1 MADSSTDSQSDRYSH
16 RTRAWL
22 VALLIV
28 TAVFAGG
35 ALYLKYKL
43 EGLRASVQAEVESR
57 TGARLQVGS
66 VLVNGLRG
74 LRLNDVEVQFE
85 AKAGPA
91 VTVEAPVCLIHI
103 NIVDLIYG
111 QVTVERIVADRSK
124 IRAVRPAD
132 AQWLTPGGF
141 HLNRDDSLLDTP
153 SFRLTGANSTLE
165 IVNIVGDSEL
175 IVTGFNFDICRLE
188 DSPDIT
194 AKLSGRLGQDAGK
207 DAKMDLRYTSL
218 EDFDL
223 RMECAGIG
231 PDDVAVFLPAS
242 HQFIKSGRMTPNV
255 RIAGYPNNT
264 IILAFESA
272 FEDVALQGQPAF
284 LLPAQ
289 GMLTGGIASY
299 DLATHVLTLNAARAE
314 SNQIAGRL
322 EGSISFARAVPEF
335 DLKLDVT
342 QLPLTDVL
350 DYSMTGRAKEYGIL
364 GLKFQEPYE
373 LQLELQGTTE
383 EPVISVQ
390 GNISGGEFGFEPK
403 DTAAPRGTLRLGVM
417 TLAWNSR
424 SDSPAGSFSVV
435 DGSLSHEATGITA
448 EKVAGTLKIAENR
461 LTVDPLTAEIGG
473 NPFVGGIAYDFA
485 SKQLELNAAGT
496 LPALETVLPPDM
508 LNGLTAKG
516 PVNVR
521 CNIVRNPAKMTVT
534 ADVDATQADLAYQ
547 WWLSK
552 PAGIGAACK
561 DVTIELVPGKSLVVG
576 GQAAL
581 ASSEFNVEAR
591 FSAGAKPKWE
601 PRVMKAS
608 SSKLDVNALGRC
620 IRVPYEISGSGA
632 NEMQVVW
639 QREAKDSPWKVDLQA
654 GLEQFSMH
662 AECNDT
668 PMQFTKLNVTAAI
681 EDSPNTPA
689 AVSLAAKKAVLPP
702 LKSKWFAPL
711 DLPAEAKKKYT
722 LTERNWAIDL
732 AGGIVEVG
740 HWKGKDFKGKAYMQ
754 GKESGLSAFRAVLDG
769 GGQVDGAYRRF
780 RDDNRTE
787 LAFKWNGIQAGYL
800 TRQLGYA
807 DIVAGKTSGE
817 IAYSVDSDD
826 PGTLTGKGKV
836 DIADGQLSADYV
848 ISKLQGRLENQI
860 TSIPVSLKFSSF
872 KTDVGLESD
881 LVTTNNLRLESNGI
895 NVTGNGQ
902 FVLDGDVDYN
912 FKVAI
917 SPDLAEKIPAL
928 RDNMNVQGLRL
939 AQQNVELSFNVKGP
953 IFNPKAEL
961 ASLPPVHVTVVSSA
975 LEATSDA
982 MKVLDI
988 PRKILVDLLKIGGG
1002 IMGM

>member
-1 MADSSTDSQSDRYSH
+1 M
-16 RTRAWL
+16 
-22 VALLIV
+22 ALLII
-28 TAVFAGG
+28 TTVFAGG

-43 EGLRASVQAEVESR
+43 EGLRASVQEEVESR

-85 AKAGPA
+85 AKSGPA
-91 VTVEAPVCLIHI
+91 LTINAPVCLIHI
-103 NIVDLIYG
+103 NIVDLLYG
-111 QVTVERIVADRSK
+111 KVTVQRIVADRTE
-124 IRAVRPAD
+124 IRVVRPLHAP
-132 AQWLTPGGF
+132 WLTPGGF
-141 HLNRDDSLLDTP
+141 RLSQNETLLDTP
-153 SFRLTGANSTLE
+153 AFRITGANSTLE
-165 IVNIVGDSEL
+165 IDNIIGKSQLTVA
-175 IVTGFNFDICRLE
+175 GFNFDICRLE

-242 HQFIKSGRMTPNV
+242 HQFIKSGRMAPNV

-272 FEDVALQGQPAF
+272 FENVALHGQPPF
-284 LLPAQ
+284 LTPAD
-289 GMLTGGIASY
+289 GRITGGVASY
-299 DLATHVLTLNAARAE
+299 DLATHILTLDAARAE
-314 SNQIAGRL
+314 SNQIAGRI
-322 EGSISFARAVPEF
+322 EGSISFAKAVPEF
-335 DLKLDVT
+335 DLNLDVT

-373 LQLELQGTTE
+373 LRLALQGTAE
-383 EPVISVQ
+383 DPAISVQ
-390 GNISGGEFGFEPK
+390 GSISGGEFGFEPK
-403 DTAAPRGTLRLGVM
+403 DTAAPRGTLRLGMM
-417 TLAWNSR
+417 TLSWGSR
-424 SDSPAGSFSVV
+424 SDSPEGSFSVV
-435 DGSLSHEATGITA
+435 DGSLSHEATGIAA
-448 EKVAGTLKIAENR
+448 EKVAGTLKIEGNR
-461 LTVDPLTAEIGG
+461 MTVDPLTAEIGG
-473 NPFVGGIAYDFA
+473 NPFVGAIAYDFA
-485 SKQLELNAAGT
+485 SKQLDLTAAGT
-496 LPALETVLPPDM
+496 LPALETLVPPDM

-521 CNIVRNPAKMTVT
+521 CKLVRNPAKMILD
-534 ADVDATQADLAYQ
+534 ADLDATQADLAYQ
-547 WWLSK
+547 WWFSK
-552 PAGIGAACK
+552 PAGVGAACK
-561 DVTIELVPGKSLVVG
+561 GVRVELVPGKSLKVG
-576 GQAAL
+576 GKAAL
-581 ASSEFNVEAR
+581 ASSEFDVEAR
-591 FSAGAKPKWE
+591 FLAGRQPKWQ
-601 PRVMKAS
+601 PRVVKAS
-608 SSKLDVNALGRC
+608 SSKLDIDALGRC
-620 IRVPYEISGSGA
+620 FRVPYELSGSGQ
-632 NEMQVVW
+632 NRVDIVW
-639 QREAKDSPWKVDLQA
+639 EREKNDAPWKLDLKA
-654 GLEQFSMH
+654 GLEQFSLR
-662 AECNDT
+662 AECNDA
-668 PMQFTKLNVTAAI
+668 PMQFANLEVAAAV

-689 AVSLAAKKAVLPP
+689 TVALAAQKAVLPP
-702 LKSKWFAPL
+702 LKTKWFAPL
-711 DLPAEAKKKYT
+711 DLPPEARKKYT
-722 LTERNWAIDL
+722 LTERNWALDL
-732 AGGIVEVG
+732 AGETIEAG
-740 HWKGKDFKGKAYMQ
+740 HWKGKNFKGKAYLK
-754 GKESGLSAFRAVLDG
+754 GKEAGLSAFRAMLDG

-787 LAFKWNGIQAGYL
+787 LAFKWNGIQCGYL

-817 IAYSVDSDD
+817 ISYSVDSDD
-826 PGTLTGKGKV
+826 PGTLKGKGT
-836 DIADGQLSADYV
+836 IEINDGQLSADYL
-848 ISKLQGRLENQI
+848 ISKLEGRLEKQI
-860 TSIPVSLKFSSF
+860 TSIPVSLTFSSF
-872 KTDVGLESD
+872 RTDVGLDKD

-895 NVTGNGQ
+895 NVTGNGK
-902 FVLDGDVDYN
+902 FVLEGDMDYN

-1002 IMGM
+1002 IMGMSK